1 MATMFHFK
9 DVSEL
14 YRYSKFSA
22 QPQSGQTWS
31 VIGQD
36 QQQAQVVVA
45 EGFQNQR
52 YATLF
57 VELCEC
63 VTGKKG

>member
-1 MATMFHFK
+1 MAMFHFK
-9 DVSEL
+9 EVSEL
-14 YRYSKFSA
+14 HQYSKFSA
-22 QPQSGQTWS
+22 QPQHGTQVWE

-36 QQQAQVVVA
+36 QQQTQVIA